1 MILRKPYA
9 FLIKYFKIIHII
21 MFGMFVYF
29 VFALRKIHTFFVGY
43 VKTGSFTYINDMAR
57 NYISPLLFIFA
68 ILIAISAILIF
79 LLMRKKQ
86 KPVLFYRILIIYS
99 IFLLVSLTF
108 YTSFFVSLAN
118 TTYAPLNVVIYRDII
133 AFLYYINFLFVGFT
147 FIRGFGFDIKKF
159 SFDKDKKELNL
170 NEEDNEEFEVGLQ
183 LDKENVVAYLNREK
197 RELKYYIKEN
207 ALVLTIVGIVLLVIT
222 SMFLYTYFFVTNKV
236 YKQSDEIIENDV
248 KYHVNNVYITRYDK
262 YGSLISSN
270 HTFVIVNLNIHNLD
284 KTTLDKENFR
294 IQVGENFYY
303 PVYNYYSSFDDYGEG
318 YINKMLSENSKK
330 DYILV
335 FRTDRKGIN
344 VDEDIY
350 LEILKSRSSGVY
362 TYNKML
368 LERNDYDMEV
378 TKVKMGEK
386 LSIDGSELSII
397 NYEMKDKDSYQ
408 YEENIGGKNYQ
419 FTKNVNP
426 KMNEML
432 LLLNIESNEQL
443 PKDFI
448 RNYFGLI
455 YDKKNLAIKDMEL
468 IAQNQN
474 IYYFSIPKSI
484 KYAEEIIVKIGTRTK
499 EYNVVIKEAPNE

>member
-43 VKTGSFTYINDMAR
+43 VKTGNFTYLNDMAR
-57 NYISPLLFIFA
+57 NYISPILFIFA

-86 KPVLFYRILIIYS
+86 KPVLFYRILIVYS
-99 IFLLVSLTF
+99 IFLLVALTF
-108 YTSFFVSLAN
+108 YTSFFVSLSN

-133 AFLYYINFLFVGFT
+133 AFLYYINYLFVGFT

-159 SFDKDKKELNL
+159 SFDRDKKELNL

-207 ALVLTIVGIVLLVIT
+207 ALILTIIGIVLLVIT
-222 SMFLYTYFFVTNKV
+222 SMYLYNYFFVTNKV
-236 YKQSDEIIENDV
+236 YKQSDDIIENDV
-248 KYHVNNVYITRYDK
+248 KYHVNNVYITRHDK
-262 YGSLISSN
+262 YGSFISSDY
-270 HTFVIVNLNIHNLD
+270 TFVITDINIHNLD

-294 IQVGENFYY
+294 IQVGNNYYY
-303 PVYNYYSSFDDYGEG
+303 PVYNYYSSFDDLGEG
-318 YINKMLSENSKK
+318 YTNKTLKENTNK

-335 FRTDRKGIN
+335 FRTDRQGISAN
-344 VDEDIY
+344 EEVY
-350 LEILKSRSSGVY
+350 LEILKSKSSGVY

-368 LERNDYDMEV
+368 IKSNGYNINV
-378 TKVKMGEK
+378 TPLKMGENLTIDDNK
-386 LSIDGSELSII
+386 LLIES
-397 NYEMKDKDSYQ
+397 YEFQDKASYQ
-408 YEENIGGKNYQ
+408 YEETIGNKTYQ
-419 FTKNVNP
+419 FTKNVKPN
-426 KMNEML
+426 MNDILMVL
-432 LLLNIESNEQL
+432 KVTSDDNL

-448 RNYFGLI
+448 KNYFGLV
-455 YDKKNLAIKDMEL
+455 YDKQELPSKDFEL
-468 IAQNQN
+468 IDQNEDT
-474 IYYFSIPKSI
+474 YYFSVPKRVKFAKNLYI
-484 KYAEEIIVKIGTRTK
+484 KIGTRVSEYDVILK
-499 EYNVVIKEAPNE
+499 EG